1 MTTTT
6 AEDLPQPAAAD
17 AESRP
22 LRGHKKRLQIEQRNK
37 AIVTKAAGV
46 RNADLAL
53 LFATQMGAMQPG
65 SARSRVQSLV
75 DGVGLLQEMEPQ
87 NATEA
92 MLAIQMSGVHNAAVK
107 FLRRATLP
115 GQTLEGS
122 DTYAALTT
130 RLMRL
135 FNDQVETMAKL
146 KGKTRQQ
153 KVTVEHVHVHSGGQ
167 AVVGLLEES
176 SKGKEVE

>member
-1 MTTTT
+1 M
-6 AEDLPQPAAAD
+6 Q
-17 AESRP
+17 
-22 LRGHKKRLQIEQRNK
+22 
-37 AIVTKAAGV
+37 
-46 RNADLAL
+46 NADLAL

-92 MLAIQMSGVHNAAVK
+92 MLTIQMSGVHNAAVK

-115 GQTLEGS
+115 GQTCEGS
-122 DTYAALTT
+122 EAYVALAT

-146 KGKTRQQ
+146 KGKTR
-153 KVTVEHVHVHSGGQ
+153 
-167 AVVGLLEES
+167 LLP
-176 SKGKEVE
+176 